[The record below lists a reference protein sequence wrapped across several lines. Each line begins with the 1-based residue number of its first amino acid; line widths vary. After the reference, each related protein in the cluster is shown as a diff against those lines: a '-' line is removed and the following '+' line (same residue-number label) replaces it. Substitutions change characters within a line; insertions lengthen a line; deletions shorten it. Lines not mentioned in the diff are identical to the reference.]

1 MNQQDREMFA
11 WVNDFN
17 QYDLYTKRD
26 ERMNVDALRP
36 YYEALIAEY
45 FPSQIDW

>member
-1 MNQQDREMFA
+1 MFA

-26 ERMNVDALRP
+26 ERMDVAGLRP

-45 FPSQIDW
+45 FPSQIRW